1 MVLAYAL
8 LNVPRF
14 RAESERVM
22 AATPEIW
29 VPESF
34 RAEFANVV
42 WLWVRSGAVPPDAG
56 VIALRRVEG
65 LLTEVH
71 PVHHL
76 WEQALALSV
85 THGYSVYDTLF
96 IALADAK
103 GCRVITYDADL
114 LARFPKQ
121 TVTPGRF
128 LGVGR

>member
-42 WLWVRSGAVPPDAG
+42 WLWVRSGAVPHDVG

-71 PVHHL
+71 PVNHL
-76 WEQALALSV
+76 WEQALALSLK
-85 THGYSVYDTLF
+85 HGHSVYDTLF
-96 IALADAK
+96 IALADVK

-114 LARFPKQ
+114 LARFPDQ
-121 TVTPGRF
+121 TVTPGR
-128 LGVGR
+128 LLAGRR